1 MKRNWIAVASADHVR
16 TGRSGGFMQVCH
28 GKSTPLRRI
37 SPGDLVVYYSPVETL
52 ENKVRLQAFTGVGR
66 VKPGEVYQVDMGNG
80 FKPFRRNVCWFDARE
95 VSILPLLEQL
105 ELSAGNKN
113 WGYQFRF
120 GLFQV
125 SNHDMNLICTAM
137 TH

>member
-1 MKRNWIAVASADHVR
+1 MSWQVA
-16 TGRSGGFMQVCH
+16 
-28 GKSTPLRRI
+28 PLRQV

-52 ENKVRLQAFTGVGR
+52 GNKVRLQAFTGVGR
-66 VKPGEVYQVDMGNG
+66 VKPGAVYQVDMGNG
-80 FKPFRRNVCWFDARE
+80 FKPFRRNVGWFDARE
-95 VSILPLLEQL
+95 VSILPLLDQL